1 MFDWEGRILDNK
13 SIMVVKAALPYLDIP
28 VGEIVDMEGLLRAI
42 RNFCFPGE
50 QKLIDMLL
58 NFFMMKRMMS
68 IINMM
73 NEAQNSEQGM
83 EGMFELLKNQMPK
96 EQQDM
101 FEMMSMMMS
110 SMAEMDGMDAGG
122 SGESEDGGPVVSA
135 EEKEA
140 AAEECAD
147 ARNEE
152 GEVKEESIDKESDG
166 QSLPEIW
173 RSIVENIGEEP
184 EEGQS

>member
-42 RNFCFPGE
+42 RNFCFQRE

-68 IINMM
+68 IMNMM

-83 EGMFELLKNQMPK
+83 EGMFDLLKAQMPK

-101 FEMMSMMMS
+101 FDMMSMMMT
-110 SMAEMDGMDAGG
+110 SMAEMDGTEEG
-122 SGESEDGGPVVSA
+122 STGEGENGESVVSA
-135 EEKEA
+135 E
-140 AAEECAD
+140 AEETVS
-147 ARNEE
+147 EE
-152 GEVKEESIDKESDG
+152 NTDVPHEQTRDSKSDG

>member
-13 SIMVVKAALPYLDIP
+13 SIMVVKAALPFLDIP

-42 RNFCFPGE
+42 RNFCFQRE

-68 IINMM
+68 VMSMM

-83 EGMFELLKNQMPK
+83 EGMFEILKSQIPK

-101 FEMMSMMMS
+101 FDMMSMMMS
-110 SMAEMDGMDAGG
+110 MSEMSDGEADISGEEEEVEPEETAAETASDDSQEEFPEEEEVDAG
-122 SGESEDGGPVVSA
+122 
-135 EEKEA
+135 
-140 AAEECAD
+140 AD
-147 ARNEE
+147 T
-152 GEVKEESIDKESDG
+152 

-173 RSIVENIGEEP
+173 RSIVENIDEETNNDRP
-184 EEGQS
+184 E

>member
-13 SIMVVKAALPYLDIP
+13 SIMVVKAALPFLDIP

-42 RNFCFPGE
+42 RNFCYQRE

-68 IINMM
+68 VMSMM
-73 NEAQNSEQGM
+73 NQAQNSEQGM
-83 EGMFELLKNQMPK
+83 EGMFDLLKSQIPK

-101 FEMMSMMMS
+101 FDMMSMMMS
-110 SMAEMDGMDAGG
+110 MSEMSDGEADYSGEEEDAEPEETAAEAASDDSQEEILEEEEADAGT
-122 SGESEDGGPVVSA
+122 DT
-135 EEKEA
+135 
-140 AAEECAD
+140 
-147 ARNEE
+147 
-152 GEVKEESIDKESDG
+152 

-184 EEGQS
+184 EGEK